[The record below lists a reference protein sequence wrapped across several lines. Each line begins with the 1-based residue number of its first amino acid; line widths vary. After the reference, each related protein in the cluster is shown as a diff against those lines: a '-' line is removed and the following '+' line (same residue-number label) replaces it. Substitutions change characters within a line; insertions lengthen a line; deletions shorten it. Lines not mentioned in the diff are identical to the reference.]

1 MGQVAGTMR
10 HPHPAVLTL
19 PPNPRS
25 AADARRFVERI
36 LRGWRCPD
44 AVELTQLLVSE
55 LVSNAVRHAGT
66 PIRLVLRVRDGRVS
80 VEVTDGASDP
90 PRPRLA
96 EPDSEAGRGLF
107 LIDQLARDW
116 GVRPE
121 RRGKTV
127 WFVLDPLSQA
137 VPAG

>member
-1 MGQVAGTMR
+1 MR
-10 HPHPAVLTL
+10 HPYQAVMTL
-19 PPNPRS
+19 PPHARS
-25 AADARRFVERI
+25 AADARRFVERT
-36 LRGWRCPD
+36 LHGWRCPD
-44 AVELTQLLVSE
+44 AVDDTRLLVSE

-66 PIRLVLRVRDGRVS
+66 PVRLTLRLDDGRVR
-80 VEVTDGASDP
+80 VEVSDGAAGT

-96 EPDSEAGRGLF
+96 EADSEAGRGMF
-107 LIDQLARDW
+107 LMDQLARDW

-127 WFVLDPLSQA
+127 WFVLDPVRQA